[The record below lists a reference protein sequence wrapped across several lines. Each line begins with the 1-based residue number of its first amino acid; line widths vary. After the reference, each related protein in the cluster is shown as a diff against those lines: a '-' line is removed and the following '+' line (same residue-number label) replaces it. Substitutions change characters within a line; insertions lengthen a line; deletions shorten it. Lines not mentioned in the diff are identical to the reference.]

1 MSATTKF
8 KIESIYNGEKSINR
22 IERELTVSSDK
33 VKDML
38 LLHCAMYN
46 IGAITKLI
54 NKKQYLSDYRRWLKF
69 NRTNIVYILK
79 CKSIS
84 LYRKCLLLGGC
95 ISPVMIAK
103 LDVLRRKRIA
113 ANSVIGS

>member
-1 MSATTKF
+1 
-8 KIESIYNGEKSINR
+8 
-22 IERELTVSSDK
+22 
-33 VKDML
+33 
-38 LLHCAMYN
+38 MYN

-54 NKKQYLSDYRRWLKF
+54 NNNVKKQYLSDYRRWLKF

-79 CKSIS
+79 CKRIS

>member
-1 MSATTKF
+1 MVK
-8 KIESIYNGEKSINR
+8 KSINR

-54 NKKQYLSDYRRWLKF
+54 NNNVKKQYLSDYRRWLKF

-79 CKSIS
+79 TV
-84 LYRKCLLLGGC
+84 RVFHC
-95 ISPVMIAK
+95 IESVCYWE
-103 LDVLRRKRIA
+103 DVFLQ
-113 ANSVIGS
+113 